1 MWHPSCF
8 NHFNANLSLA
18 MNQSTPLS
26 EMLGP
31 EALEAIRSCPAVQ
44 FIQAYKALPQT
55 NIPGSIEVEPEV
67 EPLTDVNGCDV

>member
-1 MWHPSCF
+1 MHNVNILFP
-8 NHFNANLSLA
+8 N
-18 MNQSTPLS
+18 
-26 EMLGP
+26 LGP

-44 FIQAYKALPQT
+44 FIQNYKTPPQT